1 MTRQENYEQLQS
13 ALHQDFLAKKQ
24 AWLEWHT
31 ANPMVWKMFEQFA
44 FQAVKMNR
52 KKISHWLIINR
63 IRWEVAMKTTGS
75 DFKICNNHIAF
86 YARLFVKVHPQYRF
100 IFNLKRMADE
110 PWHGDMPL

>member
-1 MTRQENYEQLQS
+1 MTWPFPPFPLPPYHGPRAPSGPQYPSDAEEAPL
-13 ALHQDFLAKKQ
+13 
-24 AWLEWHT
+24 LEAINHGH
-31 ANPMVWKMFEQFA
+31 
-44 FQAVKMNR
+44 R
-52 KKISHWLIINR
+52 KISHWLIINR
-63 IRWEVAMKTTGS
+63 IRWEVAMKTTGQ